1 MLLTVS
7 IGNTRIEVGALAGDD
22 ILFAEYLN
30 TEMKATTFEY
40 ASRIRSVM
48 AFHGYESSPIEGAI
62 ISSVVPPL
70 TKVLQNALEKSFGV
84 SALVVGPGLK
94 NGLRIRIDDPKQL
107 GANMAV
113 TAVGALVSY
122 RPPLIIIDM
131 GSATTITALAADGS
145 FLGGSIMPGLQLSLN
160 ALVAGT
166 SQLPRIDTSSPRQA
180 IGRNTVDSMKSGVI
194 YGEAARFDGLIDRF
208 EKEMGTQA
216 QVIATGV
223 SAREIIPH
231 CRHRIEFD
239 ANLRIRGLADI
250 YRRNS

>member
-7 IGNTRIEVGALAGDD
+7 IGNTRIEIGALTGGD

-40 ASRIRSVM
+40 ASKIRSVL
-48 AFHGYESSPIEGAI
+48 AFHGCENTPVEGAI
-62 ISSVVPPL
+62 LSSVVPPL
-70 TKVLQNALEKSFGV
+70 TQVLKNAVERAFGV
-84 SALVVGPGLK
+84 TPMVVGPGLK

-113 TAVGALVSY
+113 TAVGALTSY
-122 RPPLIIIDM
+122 KPPLIIIDM

-166 SQLPRIDTSSPRQA
+166 SQLPRIDASSPRQA

-194 YGEAARFDGLIDRF
+194 YGEAARFDGLIERF
-208 EKEMGTQA
+208 EQEMGTSA
-216 QVIATGV
+216 RVIATGV

-231 CRHRIEFD
+231 CRHKIGFD
-239 ANLRIRGLADI
+239 PNLRILGLADI

>member
-48 AFHGYESSPIEGAI
+48 AFHGYERSPIEGAI